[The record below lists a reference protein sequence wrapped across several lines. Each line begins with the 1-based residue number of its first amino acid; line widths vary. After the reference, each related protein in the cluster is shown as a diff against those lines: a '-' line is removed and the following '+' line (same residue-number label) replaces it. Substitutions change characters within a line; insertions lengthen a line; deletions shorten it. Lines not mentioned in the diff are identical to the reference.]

1 MFRCFDVYCNVCGV
15 IWRVFGMVN
24 IMIIEIFYLDV
35 ILVVYIIEVVC
46 DVLNFIVSI

>member
-1 MFRCFDVYCNVCGV
+1 MFRCFDVYCNICGV
-15 IWRVFGMVN
+15 LRWDFGMVN
-24 IMIIEIFYLDV
+24 IMIIEVFYLDV